1 MSTLTKDPSGTSY
14 RYAPAS
20 NIEVE
25 VGDALQ
31 SDFYPQVKLKRWDNE
46 CNFSLRFQLP
56 GGGRAGVSTA
66 DTKIIWE
73 RGDYRAIFYD
83 APEASN
89 EGGFEFEIHL
99 GKKPPS
105 NSFSFSCM
113 SKDVEFLYQPPLT
126 QEESAT
132 IEIEGQQVPIRIR
145 PPNVVGSYAV
155 YSKSKRNGQYGTGKV
170 CHIYRPHAVDAAG
183 KETWGTISISSPGT
197 NGDGTVTLALPQDW
211 LNSATYPVVID
222 PTFGYSSA
230 GASEWFVPGNNL
242 FMMGGTP
249 AGAGT
254 GDSISC
260 HGYAWTSADG
270 QGALALQS
278 NDTIVS
284 NGLTWTYSMPSGSGN
299 KGWTTMAFQTTKP
312 SVSAVGHW
320 VCAVW
325 SYYFYLSYDGGSGDG
340 AIDSS
345 SSYPNPPNPTD
356 KSTSANRFSLKC
368 DYTAS
373 AASAARRLT
382 LLGVG

>member
-1 MSTLTKDPSGTSY
+1 MNLEPTATAAY
-14 RYAPAS
+14 RYAPKS
-20 NIEVE
+20 DLEVE
-25 VGDALQ
+25 IGDVLQ
-31 SDFYPQVKLKRWDNE
+31 SQFYPQAKIKRWGNE
-46 CNFSLRFQLP
+46 CNLSFRLNLP
-56 GGGRAGVSTA
+56 GGGRETVST
-66 DTKIIWE
+66 DGGGTKVVWE
-73 RGDYRAIFYD
+73 RGDYRAVFYHRPD
-83 APEASN
+83 LSD
-89 EGGFEFEIHL
+89 GGLEFEVHFA
-99 GKKPPS
+99 KNPRVYS
-105 NSFSFSCM
+105 YSFTYNS
-113 SKDVEFLYQPPLT
+113 KGVEFLYQPPLT

-132 IEIEGQQVPIRIR
+132 IEVEGQQVPIRIR
-145 PPNVVGSYAV
+145 PANVVGSYAV
-155 YSKSKRNGQYGTGKV
+155 YAKGKRDGKYGTGKF
-170 CHIYRPHAVDAAG
+170 CHIYRPHARDFAG
-183 KETWGTISISSPGT
+183 RETWGTISISPPDA
-197 NGDGTVTLALPQDW
+197 NGNGTVTLSLPQAWMD
-211 LNSATYPVVID
+211 SATYPVVVD
-222 PTFGYSSA
+222 PTFGYDTV
-230 GASEWFVPGNNL
+230 GASEWFVTGNNL

-249 AGAGT
+249 AEAGT

-260 HGYAWTSADG
+260 HGYAWTSAEG